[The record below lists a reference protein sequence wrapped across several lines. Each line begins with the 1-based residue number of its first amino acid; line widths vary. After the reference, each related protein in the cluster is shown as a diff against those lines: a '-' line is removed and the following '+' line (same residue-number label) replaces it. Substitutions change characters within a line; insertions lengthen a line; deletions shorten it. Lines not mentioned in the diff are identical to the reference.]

1 MSRTRVKFCGVMRP
15 ADARA
20 AADAGADAVG
30 MILHADARR
39 LIDPMTAAS
48 IVSVLPPYVSP
59 VGVFV
64 DAPVAQVRSLAR
76 FLNLGHV
83 QLHGD
88 ETPEMVAEL
97 TDVRVVKVLK
107 VTPTIAA
114 DLEPWRKA
122 YEAGDLR
129 NLIGLLLD
137 SAGGGGTG
145 HANDF
150 GVIRT
155 LMHDGHFDGLPPITV
170 AGGLRP
176 ESVGGVVGDL
186 RPFAVDTSSGIEVI
200 FGEKSVD
207 KMRRFIDAV
216 RAADTTAGAKPQ
228 VDADE
233 RG

>member
-39 LIDPMTAAS
+39 LIDPMTAAA

-64 DAPVAQVRSLAR
+64 DAPVAQVRTLAK
-76 FLNLGHV
+76 FLGLAHV
-83 QLHGD
+83 QLHGN

-97 TDVRVVKVLK
+97 HDVRVVKVLK
-107 VTPTIAA
+107 AGPTLAA
-114 DLEPWRKA
+114 DLEIWRRA
-122 YEAGDLR
+122 VYAGELR
-129 NLIGLLLD
+129 NLAGLLLD

-145 HANDF
+145 HVNDF
-150 GVIRT
+150 AT
-155 LMHDGHFDGLPPITV
+155 LHAMTRQGDFDGLPPITV

-176 ESVGGVVGDL
+176 ENVGAVVADL
-186 RPFAVDTSSGIEVI
+186 RPYAVDTSSGIEAI
-200 FGEKSVD
+200 FGEKSVE
-207 KMRRFIDAV
+207 KMRAFVAAV
-216 RAADTTAGAKPQ
+216 RQAG
-228 VDADE
+228 
-233 RG
+233 G